1 MSLSSLCVCSQDTE
15 PSFPTPML
23 LGVQGTFPC
32 MVQTA
37 ALAFFQDSYW
47 LPNGWLE
54 QLLPSVWLSLHYS
67 CFLTEIFGSTSHS
80 RQWALLRVEVGSASC
95 FVPRCLTTAKCTLAY
110 NGAYK
115 EALMVEWMNEWLNE
129 IFPCFAVPRVWI
141 CSGIQLPMWILL
153 RSILGLKSVSFQS
166 YYVYNVSWWK
176 LIEIPPLRPPLI
188 YILYI
193 YYRIYIIFI
202 KWLIGKLR
210 WVKSS

>member
-1 MSLSSLCVCSQDTE
+1 MCAPRTLSHLFLHLRSWACRGLSPVWSRQLLW
-15 PSFPTPML
+15 PSSRTLTGFPMA
-23 LGVQGTFPC
+23 G
-32 MVQTA
+32 
-37 ALAFFQDSYW
+37 
-47 LPNGWLE
+47 LE

-110 NGAYK
+110 KGAYK

-188 YILYI
+188 YISYI
-193 YYRIYIIFI
+193 
-202 KWLIGKLR
+202 L
-210 WVKSS
+210 